1 MGDYEL
7 ALSPEQMRVARAL
20 GLSPRSA
27 VDAVLED
34 EQAREELR
42 ARLNNA

>member
-7 ALSPEQMRVARAL
+7 ALSPEQMRAARAL
-20 GLSPRSA
+20 ELEPRSY

-34 EQAREELR
+34 EEALAELR
-42 ARLNNA
+42 ARIDGR